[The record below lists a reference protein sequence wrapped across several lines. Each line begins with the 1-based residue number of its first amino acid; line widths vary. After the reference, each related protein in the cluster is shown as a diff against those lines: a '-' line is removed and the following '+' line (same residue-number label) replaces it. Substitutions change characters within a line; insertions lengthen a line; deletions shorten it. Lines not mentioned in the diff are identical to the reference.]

1 MDNTKQSIYKKI
13 KKSLLEIAARTGSR
27 HVHIGSCLSCFDI
40 MFQTLLYE
48 MKTQDKFILSKGHAA
63 LSLYVILNHQKKIS
77 KQILNT
83 YLTDGTFLGIHP
95 SSAFPKHIPLPTGSL
110 GHGLS
115 FACGL
120 SKGYSLNKNKFSP
133 RAYCLLSDGECNEG
147 TVWEAALFASKHKL
161 NNLIVLIDKNDFQA
175 FGRTKDVLGIAA
187 SVDKWQAFGFNVVEC
202 DGHALNKIKKAFDE
216 IKRKNNRKPNVIIFK
231 TIRGKGVRSIE
242 DKLASNYAPILQDD
256 LRVILNEP

>member
-1 MDNTKQSIYKKI
+1 MDKTKQSIYKKL

-40 MFQTLLYE
+40 LFQTLLYE
-48 MKTQDKFILSKGHAA
+48 MKIHDKFILSKGHAA
-63 LSLYVILNHQKKIS
+63 LSLYVILNHQKKIP
-77 KQILNT
+77 KQTLDT

-95 SSAFPKHIPLPTGSL
+95 SSAFPKHIPIATGSL

-120 SKGYSLNKNKFSP
+120 SKGFLLKKKKP
-133 RAYCLLSDGECNEG
+133 TPKVYCLLSDGECNEG

-161 NNLIVLIDKNDFQA
+161 NNLIALIDKNDFQA
-175 FGRTKDVLGIAA
+175 FGRTEDVLGIAA
-187 SVDKWQAFGFNVVEC
+187 SADKWQAFGFNVVEC
-202 DGHALNKIKKAFDE
+202 DGHDLNKIKKAFDE
-216 IKRKNNRKPNVIIFK
+216 IRRKNNRKPNIIIFK

-242 DKLASNYAPILQDD
+242 DKLASNYTPILKDD
-256 LRVILNEP
+256 LGVILNDL